1 MKMYLVATDEV
12 AYQMEECS
20 CVKPSDFGSKCK
32 YISAATSEFGALQ
45 LFFASGHAPPQA
57 ATEGGL
63 NFLILEFELPDAHVV
78 QLFSEQI
85 I

>member
-12 AYQMEECS
+12 AYQMEERS
-20 CVKPSDFGSKCK
+20 CVKPSDF
-32 YISAATSEFGALQ
+32 EFGALQ

-63 NFLILEFELPDAHVV
+63 NFLILEFELPAAHVV
-78 QLFSEQI
+78 ELFSEQI
-85 I
+85 V